1 MSHRGPQIKSPILR
15 ISHDLDAPDAMDNL
29 GKLEKTLPMSEGEN
43 IRKTVGRKPE
53 GLTVF
58 ERLRRLNAFVRK
70 LNIKKSDDGEH
81 IRRVVGPSSQ
91 K

>member
-1 MSHRGPQIKSPILR
+1 MIVRPEFEERFRIPTGNFPTNLTPQMLSMSL
-15 ISHDLDAPDAMDNL
+15 
-29 GKLEKTLPMSEGEN
+29 TLPMSEDEI

-53 GLTVF
+53 YLTVF

-70 LNIKKSDDGEH
+70 LNIKHSDDGEH
-81 IRRVVGPSSQ
+81 IRRVVGPSSR